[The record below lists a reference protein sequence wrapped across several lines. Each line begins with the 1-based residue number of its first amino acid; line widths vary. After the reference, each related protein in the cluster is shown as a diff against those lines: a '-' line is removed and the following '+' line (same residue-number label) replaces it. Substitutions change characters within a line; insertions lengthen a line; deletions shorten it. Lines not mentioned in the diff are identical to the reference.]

1 MKERNMTT
9 IIELFINQ
17 WQGQSWDWKVFYGLA
32 IFFFVNLFYMI
43 SKLMFVSLRLYIAE
57 KNAPKSTP
65 KSDFIQRMIDGEE
78 LDAKNMF

>member
-1 MKERNMTT
+1 MLLF
-9 IIELFINQ
+9 IELFINQ

-65 KSDFIQRMIDGEE
+65 KSNFIQRMIDGEE

>member
-1 MKERNMTT
+1 MLVF
-9 IIELFINQ
+9 IELFINQ

-78 LDAKNMF
+78 LDAKNMFK

>member
-1 MKERNMTT
+1 MLLF
-9 IIELFINQ
+9 IELFINQ

>member
-1 MKERNMTT
+1 MLLF
-9 IIELFINQ
+9 IELFINQ

-32 IFFFVNLFYMI
+32 LFFFVNLFYMI

-57 KNAPKSTP
+57 RNVPKSTP

-78 LDAKNMF
+78 LDADNMF

>member
-1 MKERNMTT
+1 MLLF
-9 IIELFINQ
+9 IELFINE

-32 IFFFVNLFYMI
+32 LFFFVNLFYMI

>member
-1 MKERNMTT
+1 MLLF
-9 IIELFINQ
+9 IELFINQ

-32 IFFFVNLFYMI
+32 ILFFVNLFYMI

>member
-1 MKERNMTT
+1 MLLF
-9 IIELFINQ
+9 IELFINE
-17 WQGQSWDWKVFYGLA
+17 WQGQSWDWKVFYALA
-32 IFFFVNLFYMI
+32 IFFFVNVFYMI

-78 LDAKNMF
+78 LNADNMF

>member
-1 MKERNMTT
+1 MLLF
-9 IIELFINQ
+9 IELFINQ

-43 SKLMFVSLRLYIAE
+43 SKLMSVSLRLYIAE

>member
-1 MKERNMTT
+1 MLVF
-9 IIELFINQ
+9 IELFINQ

-78 LDAKNMF
+78 LDAKNMFGDVK

>member
-1 MKERNMTT
+1 
-9 IIELFINQ
+9 
-17 WQGQSWDWKVFYGLA
+17 
-32 IFFFVNLFYMI
+32 MI

-78 LDAKNMF
+78 LDAKNMFK

>member
-1 MKERNMTT
+1 MLLF
-9 IIELFINQ
+9 IELFINE

-32 IFFFVNLFYMI
+32 IFFFANVFYMI

-57 KNAPKSTP
+57 RNAPKSTP